1 MGFPLT
7 FHGVPAISKL
17 LAPLRR
23 CLFPQGP
30 SSHCPI
36 NGATVPAMSS
46 VPHTGVGSGSNG
58 IIWENAQDLPRA
70 ERGFLGETGR
80 HFGVSVSRPNPSLI
94 SEQQSGPPMTATKT
108 LTDRESELTYA
119 RDAFRGMEAGE
130 PRIAVILMPLPDM
143 RRILPRV
150 IGS

>member
-94 SEQQSGPPMTATKT
+94 SEQQSGAAHVGDEGV
-108 LTDRESELTYA
+108 DRSQKRADLRA
-119 RDAFRGMEAGE
+119 
-130 PRIAVILMPLPDM
+130 
-143 RRILPRV
+143 
-150 IGS
+150 